1 MNTKNMTN
9 TSCQK
14 SWNIKIKI
22 NIKNSFEE
30 KRKIGEDDSEV
41 CQIIRSDSLDEFISF
56 ISNKQKEIKE
66 NNNDNNNDILFI
78 PDSIYEMNQS

>member
-22 NIKNSFEE
+22 NITNSFEE

-41 CQIIRSDSLDEFISF
+41 CQIIRSDSLDEFVSF

-66 NNNDNNNDILFI
+66 NNNDNNNDTLFI
-78 PDSIYEMNQS
+78 PDSIS

>member
-1 MNTKNMTN
+1 MK
-9 TSCQK
+9 K
-14 SWNIKIKI
+14 K
-22 NIKNSFEE
+22 
-30 KRKIGEDDSEV
+30 KIGEDDSEV

-66 NNNDNNNDILFI
+66 NNNDNNNDTLFI